1 MTSSNIFSLT
11 IFLIAIAVFVVLVI
25 SIVLV
30 IVLIKNKKPKINV
43 NNEFIDELV
52 LNYGG
57 IDNILSV
64 EIENARLKITVS
76 DLDLV
81 NLEKLKA
88 LAESGIFVTGN
99 TVKSLYKLNSEQI
112 KKSLESRLNK

>member
-1 MTSSNIFSLT
+1 MLTFIISQQRALSDLLYFLFFYVFKIFSN
-11 IFLIAIAVFVVLVI
+11 F
-25 SIVLV
+25 
-30 IVLIKNKKPKINV
+30 NKKPKINV

-64 EIENARLKITVS
+64 EIENARLKITVF

-81 NLEKLKA
+81 NLEKLKT